1 VIAPQRAKRPG
12 ADWPHVE
19 EVTPAELESCPFCAG
34 REDRTPPEALTIGD
48 PWRVRVVP
56 NLYPAFQ
63 RQEVVVHT
71 PEHVRSIAELDDA
84 QLALVAEAWQ
94 RRERAVP
101 GYLHALINEGRVAGS
116 SLLHSHSQL
125 VWLADEPPAV
135 AREHNLRRALEDGY
149 EVLERDG
156 VIAACSYA
164 PRLPY
169 ETIVAPLA
177 PETDPFSSELLAPA
191 LALLADLVRRL
202 HAIGDGPIPLNAWLH
217 QGEWWH
223 LELVPRLTVLAGIE
237 LGAEIYVSTVDPA
250 EAAANLR
257 EASVS

>member
-12 ADWPHVE
+12 AGWPHVE
-19 EVTPAELESCPFCAG
+19 EPTTEELEGCPFCAG
-34 REDRTPPEALTIGD
+34 REDRTPPETLAIGD

-71 PEHVRSIAELDDA
+71 PQHVRSIAELDNA

-101 GYLHALINEGRVAGS
+101 GYLHALVNEGRVAGS
-116 SLLHSHSQL
+116 SLPHSHSQL
-125 VWLADEPPAV
+125 VWLPDEPPAV
-135 AREHNLRRALEDGY
+135 AREDNLRRALEDGY
-149 EVLERDG
+149 EVLERGG
-156 VIAACSYA
+156 VIAVCSTA

-169 ETIVAPLA
+169 ESIVAPLA
-177 PETDPFSSELLAPA
+177 PEADPFSSELLAPA

-202 HAIGDGPIPLNAWLH
+202 HEIGHGPIPLNAWLH
-217 QGEWWH
+217 HGEWWH

-257 EASVS
+257 AASVS